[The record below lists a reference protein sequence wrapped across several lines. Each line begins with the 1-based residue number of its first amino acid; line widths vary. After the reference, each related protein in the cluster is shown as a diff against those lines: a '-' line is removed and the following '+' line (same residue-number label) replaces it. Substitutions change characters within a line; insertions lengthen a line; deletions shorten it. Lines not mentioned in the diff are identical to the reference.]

1 MSDLIPAVNGVDPI
15 TALLTRAATDPQ
27 FDATKFEV
35 AVNFLR
41 EREATQARR
50 AFNDAMAAAQAEMR
64 AIHRDAK
71 NDHLRSRYA
80 TLDGMLSTILPAASR
95 HGLNIRFGSAPAA
108 QPGWQCV
115 TCIVSLGDHTEI
127 TSLEGPVV
135 IAGAAGGRTQMTG
148 IQATGSTTT
157 YLKRYLLGMVFSLVL
172 TDEQDDDGEASR
184 PRAYGAAPPPSRPPV
199 REAEPP
205 KQAKPTVTQW
215 LDALALEVAGCDGL
229 ELEAVLSRDDVQ
241 QAQDKLRNGARDR
254 LNHIIHEALRRVAR
268 QEDDAE
274 AAIEPD
280 QLFAN
285 PADDPFREP
294 ATA

>member
-115 TCIVSLGDHTEI
+115 TCIVSLGDHVET

-184 PRAYGAAPPPSRPPV
+184 QRWAAPASRPPV
-199 REAEPP
+199 REA
-205 KQAKPTVTQW
+205 
-215 LDALALEVAGCDGL
+215 
-229 ELEAVLSRDDVQ
+229 SRDTDRASADRRSKPCGSMHSRSNWQ
-241 QAQDKLRNGARDR
+241 PARGRRRSMPYPGQAR
-254 LNHIIHEALRRVAR
+254 
-268 QEDDAE
+268 
-274 AAIEPD
+274 
-280 QLFAN
+280 
-285 PADDPFREP
+285 
-294 ATA
+294 